1 MLHISLAA
9 EVIGHFFGF
18 PITNSLLATWLTMAV
33 LFIFTFFATR
43 NMKKVPSNIQSIAE
57 LLVGGLYD
65 FFGSVTGH
73 HIKKFFP
80 VVASIF
86 LFVIMANWIGLLPGV
101 GTIGFTEEAEHTTEV
116 VTEQKAADV
125 ATRPADG
132 HDVPVVDSHGNPV
145 VESTHEEPEA
155 PAVAEEHAAAAGE
168 ESAEHSGP
176 KFVPLLRAATADLNM
191 TVGLAIFA
199 VFAIQYFGF
208 SILGFHYSTKF
219 FNFSDPIMFVLGI
232 LELMSEISKI
242 ISFAFRLFGNIFAGE
257 VLLAVLAFL
266 MPFVIPLPF
275 LLMELFVGFIQAL
288 VFSMLT
294 AVFLN
299 VAVSHGEEAHG

>member
-9 EVIGHFFGF
+9 ETIGNFLGL
-18 PITNSLLATWLTMAV
+18 PITNSLLATWVTMAV
-33 LFIFTFFATR
+33 LFVFTFFATR
-43 NMKKVPSNIQSIAE
+43 NLKMIPSGIQSVAE
-57 LLVGGLYD
+57 LIIGGLYD

-101 GTIGFTEEAEHTTEV
+101 GTIGFTHTIEAVHEATQKTHPAEEKPTA
-116 VTEQKAADV
+116 
-125 ATRPADG
+125 
-132 HDVPVVDSHGNPV
+132 
-145 VESTHEEPEA
+145 
-155 PAVAEEHAAAAGE
+155 AVADEHGVVAEKHPEELAAESKPVE
-168 ESAEHSGP
+168 EE
-176 KFVPLLRAATADLNM
+176 KTETETEFVPLLRAATADLNM
-191 TVGLAIFA
+191 TVALAIFA
-199 VFAIQYFGF
+199 VIAIQYFGF
-208 SILGFHYSTKF
+208 SIVGFHYSAKF
-219 FNFSDPIMFVLGI
+219 FNFESPIMFILGI

-266 MPFVIPLPF
+266 MPFVVPLPF

-299 VAVSHGEEAHG
+299 VAVSHGEEAH